1 MVYSFHDE
9 IFAWVVRVLLR
20 RYLQHGRHKLVI
32 VVQQVPDVFRDV
44 LVYQHDGHVRPRCQA
59 PEGLFDLLDLRA
71 FADDQKIRA
80 ARVAVADACQQEARD
95 LSMVESQ

>member
-1 MVYSFHDE
+1 MVHALHDE
-9 IFAWVVRVLLR
+9 VLCGVVRVLLR
-20 RYLQHGRHKLVI
+20 GNLEHRRHEFVV
-32 VVQQVPDVFRDV
+32 VVQQVPDVLRDV

-95 LSMVESQ
+95 LSMVESR